1 MKLSRFA
8 VALLAAAC
16 AATASLPSR
25 AAELLT
31 NGSFEESEGGKVV
44 GWSLPNHYR
53 YEMRGGMNGTRGIAF
68 ENDGDKD
75 FYAYPSQAVP
85 FESGKRYELMYSA

>member
-1 MKLSRFA
+1 MKAVRFFA
-8 VALLAAAC
+8 VAAAC
-16 AATASLPSR
+16 GVVSASS

-31 NGSFEESEGGKVV
+31 NGSFEDEATGKVA
-44 GWSLPNHYR
+44 GWSLPKHYR
-53 YEMRGGMNGTRGIAF
+53 LESRGGMNGTRGVAF

-85 FESGKRYELMYSA
+85 FETGKR